1 MAQYGAETAFR
12 RTVPFSEKAVLR
24 ELEPYLKK
32 TLGLEDA
39 VVLSVDEARE
49 KGREGK
55 CNTSLVDS
63 SEPGAPAFEY
73 YNV

>member
-1 MAQYGAETAFR
+1 MAQYGADTAFR
-12 RTVPFSEKAVLR
+12 RTVPFSEKAVLC
-24 ELEPYLKK
+24 ELVPYLKK

-39 VVLSVDEARE
+39 VVMSVDEGRE
-49 KGREGK
+49 KGSEGK
-55 CNTSLVDS
+55 YNMGLIDT